1 MVYSKVLR
9 IMKKTIFRK
18 LKGPILIDLK
28 IYDKVMVTMTLYY
41 KNRQIIQQH
50 IKREPRHIRIGTR
63 TGCEINLTQHNI
75 WEKLVFSINGTGAI
89 GNLCRR
95 IVTITS
101 HHIQKSIWGKL

>member
-1 MVYSKVLR
+1 MVYSKALR

-75 WEKLVFSINGTGAI
+75 WEKLVFSKMALELLEICAEE
-89 GNLCRR
+89 
-95 IVTITS
+95 S
-101 HHIQKSIWGKL
+101 